1 MAFNHF
7 TATAAAVLTKVLSWE
22 ADHHRSR
29 ETVTIL
35 AGSGAVRELKLG
47 TVLGKATLGTPLA
60 ETLVANTGNGTLTV
74 DAVTPLLGGARK
86 GAYTVECIAAA
97 ANGGTFVVFSPD
109 GYSLGMVEVG
119 ATFAN
124 HIRFAIADGGT
135 DFVVGDGF
143 VITVPA
149 GTGKIVALAPA
160 AVDGTQY
167 AYGVM
172 SMDAL
177 APDGIDGTGQAIVKD
192 ATVNDAG
199 LIWPT
204 GITAAQKAVAVENLL
219 SRRIDIATAV

>member
-35 AGSGAVRELKLG
+35 AGSGAARDLKLG
-47 TVLGKATLGTPLA
+47 TVLGKATLGTP
-60 ETLVANTGNGTLTV
+60 VAVADGGNTGNGALTV
-74 DAVTPLLGGARK
+74 DAVAPLLVGAK
-86 GAYTVECIAAA
+86 QGVYAVECIAAA
-97 ANGGTFVVFSPD
+97 TNGGTFEVFSPD
-109 GYSLGMVEVG
+109 GYSLGTVAVG

-124 HIRFAIADGGT
+124 HIRFAIADGAA

-143 VITVPA
+143 AITVPA

-199 LIWPT
+199 LIWPA